1 MQRRRISWTE
11 VERELNGTMTASD
24 KQWCLEEAI
33 DIVKEAA
40 SSGATDL
47 PALLESVYE
56 KLKELG
62 ADAFGEGRI
71 VPSSEQ
77 QEKSG

>member
-1 MQRRRISWTE
+1 MQRKRISWTE
-11 VERELNGTMTASD
+11 VEREINGTMTTSD

-40 SSGATDL
+40 AGGAKDL
-47 PALLESVYE
+47 PSLLEEVYE

-62 ADAFGEGRI
+62 ADAFGDTAPRE
-71 VPSSEQ
+71 SDEESDE
-77 QEKSG
+77 